1 MNSNKIA
8 LVSGLVFSGIAG
20 VLATS
25 ISAQATPSSYIFLSE
40 NRQNTIKV
48 ADPSGN
54 YIQDLIPQD
63 SNGVTGIDGLAIG
76 PGTSPDLYVGTVTA
90 RSIFTFNPTNGQFL
104 GKLVSTGAGA
114 VNGQGGLGS
123 VTDIAFGPD
132 GNLYVDNFDSFV
144 GPHIPDGNPIVDPT
158 KTDNILV
165 FTPSGQYLQ
174 TLNFPGG
181 GPQVP
186 VGLTFFTNPSNGH
199 SELLAATRGGTY
211 DTNTGGTITAG
222 GNAIYSFDLTS
233 NQTTGTVFA
242 TGGLL
247 SGPSGLVVG
256 PDNLLYVSSLDSNKI
271 LRYNLDGTFNSVY
284 VSDTTTLGIN
294 GPTALLLSPDK
305 TEFLI
310 TGFNSANASI
320 ANFNTGALINN
331 FIPAGGNST
340 FGFGKNE
347 GALWVTSA
355 QIGGAVVPEPLNI
368 LGAASTVIIGA
379 FVKRKMKKK

>member
-123 VTDIAFGPD
+123 
-132 GNLYVDNFDSFV
+132 
-144 GPHIPDGNPIVDPT
+144 
-158 KTDNILV
+158 
-165 FTPSGQYLQ
+165 
-174 TLNFPGG
+174 
-181 GPQVP
+181 
-186 VGLTFFTNPSNGH
+186 
-199 SELLAATRGGTY
+199 
-211 DTNTGGTITAG
+211 
-222 GNAIYSFDLTS
+222 
-233 NQTTGTVFA
+233 
-242 TGGLL
+242 
-247 SGPSGLVVG
+247 
-256 PDNLLYVSSLDSNKI
+256 
-271 LRYNLDGTFNSVY
+271 
-284 VSDTTTLGIN
+284 
-294 GPTALLLSPDK
+294 ALLQL
-305 TEFLI
+305 L
-310 TGFNSANASI
+310 
-320 ANFNTGALINN
+320 
-331 FIPAGGNST
+331 
-340 FGFGKNE
+340 
-347 GALWVTSA
+347 
-355 QIGGAVVPEPLNI
+355 PLDLMEI
-368 LGAASTVIIGA
+368 S
-379 FVKRKMKKK
+379 M

>member
-1 MNSNKIA
+1 M
-8 LVSGLVFSGIAG
+8 
-20 VLATS
+20 
-25 ISAQATPSSYIFLSE
+25 
-40 NRQNTIKV
+40 
-48 ADPSGN
+48 
-54 YIQDLIPQD
+54 
-63 SNGVTGIDGLAIG
+63 
-76 PGTSPDLYVGTVTA
+76 
-90 RSIFTFNPTNGQFL
+90 
-104 GKLVSTGAGA
+104 
-114 VNGQGGLGS
+114 
-123 VTDIAFGPD
+123 
-132 GNLYVDNFDSFV
+132 
-144 GPHIPDGNPIVDPT
+144 
-158 KTDNILV
+158 
-165 FTPSGQYLQ
+165 
-174 TLNFPGG
+174 
-181 GPQVP
+181 
-186 VGLTFFTNPSNGH
+186 
-199 SELLAATRGGTY
+199 
-211 DTNTGGTITAG
+211 
-222 GNAIYSFDLTS
+222 
-233 NQTTGTVFA
+233 
-242 TGGLL
+242 
-247 SGPSGLVVG
+247 
-256 PDNLLYVSSLDSNKI
+256 SSLDSNKI